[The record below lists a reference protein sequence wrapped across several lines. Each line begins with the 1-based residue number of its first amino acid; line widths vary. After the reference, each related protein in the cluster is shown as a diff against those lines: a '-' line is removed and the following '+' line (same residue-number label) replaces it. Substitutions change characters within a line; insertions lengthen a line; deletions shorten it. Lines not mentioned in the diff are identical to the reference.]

1 MRAYIVGLALLA
13 PATSIG
19 QPPHPAVP
27 LVAGLT
33 MVGAVHEPQGDYE
46 SMVTIDRISA
56 DGLSFTLSAE
66 LPGADGAASSQ
77 VRARR
82 TIRTADLRDARTMK
96 VRFTS
101 GDDDVYPGT
110 TTFQLS
116 TSAMEELR
124 AKGQTSLTVIDDGY
138 GLGGMVKGL
147 VGDIAGA
154 GSAADVLG
162 GGGFTATGMLKLVE
176 QAAVPLSLMVNG
188 TLVALPTRHLSGRL
202 SSEDGVRNADL
213 YVLDDAANP
222 VVLKMRVGHDSD
234 TVIKIEWPNTNTSRD
249 MESALAARR
258 PVDVYGIY
266 FGFNSA
272 TIRPQS
278 DSMLGAI
285 AGMMRREPSW
295 TLTVTGHTD
304 NVGGDASN
312 LALSQRRAEAVKA
325 ALVSRGVA
333 AERLDTGGAGA
344 SAPKATNATL
354 EGRAR
359 NRRVE
364 LTRQ

>member
-1 MRAYIVGLALLA
+1 MLA
-13 PATSIG
+13 PAAAIG
-19 QPPHPAVP
+19 QAPRSAVP
-27 LVAGLT
+27 VVVGLT

-56 DGLSFTLSAE
+56 DGLSFTVSAE
-66 LPGADGAASSQ
+66 LPGSDGAASRQ
-77 VRARR
+77 VRATR
-82 TIRTADLRDARTMK
+82 TVRAIDLRDARTMK
-96 VRFTS
+96 VRLSTA
-101 GDDDVYPGT
+101 GDEVYPGT

-138 GLGGMVKGL
+138 GLGGMVKEL
-147 VGDIAGA
+147 VGDIAGS
-154 GSAADVLG
+154 GSAADWLG
-162 GGGFTATGMLKLVE
+162 GGGFTVTGTIALVDRT
-176 QAAVPLSLMVNG
+176 AVPLSIVVNG
-188 TLVALPTRHLSGRL
+188 ALAALPTRHLSGRL
-202 SSEDGVRNADL
+202 SGEDGVRNVDL

-222 VVLKMRVGHDSD
+222 VVLKMRVGPDSD

-304 NVGGDASN
+304 NVGGDAAN
-312 LALSQRRAEAVKA
+312 LTLSQRRAEAVKA
-325 ALVSRGVA
+325 ALVARGVV
-333 AERLDTGGAGA
+333 AERLDTGGSGA

>member
-1 MRAYIVGLALLA
+1 MRAYIVGLALLGPGSA
-13 PATSIG
+13 IG

-33 MVGAVHEPQGDYE
+33 MVLAVHESQGDYE
-46 SMVTIDRISA
+46 SMHTVDRISA
-56 DGLSFTLSAE
+56 DGLSFTVNAE
-66 LPGADGAASSQ
+66 LPGADGAASKQLRASRT
-77 VRARR
+77 VRA
-82 TIRTADLRDARTMK
+82 IDLRDARTMK
-96 VRFTS
+96 VRISTA
-101 GDDDVYPGT
+101 GDEVYPGT
-110 TTFQLS
+110 TSFQLS
-116 TSAMEELR
+116 TSAMAELR
-124 AKGQTSLTVIDDGY
+124 AKGHTSLTVINDGS

-147 VGDIAGA
+147 VGDIAGS
-154 GSAADVLG
+154 GSAADWLG
-162 GGGFTATGMLKLVE
+162 GGGFTATGTMTLVE
-176 QAAVPLSLMVNG
+176 RTAVPLSVVVNG
-188 TLVALPTRHLSGRL
+188 ALVALPTRHLSGRL
-202 SSEDGVRNADL
+202 SSDDGVRNADL

-222 VVLKMRVGHDSD
+222 VVLKMRVGPDSM
-234 TVIKIEWPNTNTSRD
+234 TVIKIEWPNTSTSRD

-285 AGMMRREPSW
+285 AGIMRREPSW

-304 NVGGDASN
+304 NIGGDASN
-312 LALSQRRAEAVKA
+312 LTLSRRRAEAVKA
-325 ALVSRGVA
+325 ALVARGVA
-333 AERLDTGGAGA
+333 VGRLDTGGSGA